1 MCDAL
6 KELMKDELEEAEKVG
21 IDKGRQEGIRI
32 LIENCKEF
40 ALSYEQTAE
49 KVAVKY
55 ELPAE
60 KAEEYMK
67 KFW

>member
-40 ALSYEQTAE
+40 ALSYEQTAD
-49 KVAVKY
+49 KVAEKY
-55 ELPAE
+55 ELPVE

>member
-49 KVAVKY
+49 KVAEKY